1 MAKKRKYGTIDGVW
15 QIDPDDQALFD
26 RIARE
31 SASENEKHF
40 FRVVEYREKHNQ
52 STPGDILLDCR
63 KNPDGI
69 GIIRYEYD
77 MYKFLILNV
86 EYGWGKVLVST
97 DTLCSFLNMDMTKYH
112 LYERTG
118 YKTLFEYLRS
128 IDYAGIDYE
137 ADNDD

>member
-15 QIDPDDQALFD
+15 QIDPEDQALFD

-52 STPGDILLDCR
+52 SMPGDFLLDFR

-69 GIIRYEYD
+69 GIIRYDYD
-77 MYKFLILNV
+77 MYKFVIDTGD
-86 EYGWGKVLVST
+86 GWG
-97 DTLCSFLNMDMTKYH
+97 DTPWILESINYFLNFDFSRYI
-112 LYERTG
+112 YDRTG
-118 YKTLFEYLRS
+118 CRTLFEYLRS